1 MMVGGPQEE
10 GTCQEGCRQFTN
22 TLKALSWGH
31 WQMAWDSEE
40 EMWQD
45 GVWNGNLELVLETV
59 SMQTPLLCLESL
71 GERKE
76 LCFPLQRT
84 SARTSTWR
92 QHSIVAKSTVLWS
105 SCL

>member
-1 MMVGGPQEE
+1 
-10 GTCQEGCRQFTN
+10 
-22 TLKALSWGH
+22 
-31 WQMAWDSEE
+31 MAWDSEE